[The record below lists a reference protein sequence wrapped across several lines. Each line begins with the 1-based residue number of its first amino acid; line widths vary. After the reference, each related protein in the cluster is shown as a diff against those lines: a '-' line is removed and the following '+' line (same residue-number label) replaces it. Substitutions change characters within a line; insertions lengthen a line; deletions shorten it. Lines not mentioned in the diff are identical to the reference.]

1 MLTKGR
7 FIALIA
13 DAADMTVSLQEFRK
27 AGWVEE
33 QDIMGQDE
41 ELDRR
46 TAARIIHLFM
56 RTVLGIKDSEDITP
70 AYQMKDLFDCRVC
83 AGHIAEVYM
92 KGIIPAVELNGMKIF
107 DVFRSVSEE
116 EAEAMITALMKL
128 KIS

>member
-13 DAADMTVSLQEFRK
+13 DATDMTVSLQEFRK

-56 RTVLGIKDSEDITP
+56 RTVLGIKDSEDITS
-70 AYQMKDLFDCRVC
+70 AYQLKDLFDCRVC

>member
-56 RTVLGIKDSEDITP
+56 RIVLGIKDSEDITP
-70 AYQMKDLFDCRVC
+70 AYQLKDLFDCRVC

>member
-70 AYQMKDLFDCRVC
+70 AYQLKDLFDCRVC